1 MTEEIKINNE
11 RIDEMFKVGAH
22 FGYSKTRRHASMAPF
37 IFATKNRVDMI
48 DLEKTAKTLEVAAD
62 FLKSFAQGDKQ
73 ILFVGTKPESR
84 KIVREIADSIDMP
97 YVTER
102 WVGGV
107 ITNSPEIKKRI
118 TLLQDLQSQ
127 KEKGELEKYTKKERL
142 LIDAKIEKMNK
153 FFSGL
158 VGLRGMPAA
167 LVVVDAKKEHIAVTE
182 AHKAHI
188 PVISLVNTDTN
199 LKSVE
204 FPIVAN
210 DASVSSISF
219 FLNALAESY
228 KSGKI
233 IK

>member
-1 MTEEIKINNE
+1 MSNKTNPQVEA
-11 RIDEMFKVGAH
+11 MFKAGAH

-37 IFATKNRVDMI
+37 IFTTKNRVDMI
-48 DLEKTAKTLEVAAD
+48 DLEKAEKSLEVAKEY
-62 FLKSFAQGDKQ
+62 LKSFAQGDKQ
-73 ILFVGTKPESR
+73 VLFVGTKPEAR
-84 KIVREIADSIDMP
+84 RITQELAESIDMP
-97 YVTER
+97 YVVER

-142 LIDAKIEKMNK
+142 LIDAKIAKMHK
-153 FFSGL
+153 LFSGL
-158 VGLRGMPAA
+158 VNLRKMPDA
-167 LVVVDAKKEHIAVTE
+167 LLVIDAKKEHIAVTE

-188 PVISLVNTDTN
+188 PVISLINTDTAI
-199 LKSVE
+199 KSVE
-204 FPIVAN
+204 FPVIGN

-219 FLNALAESY
+219 FLKALVDAY

>member
-1 MTEEIKINNE
+1 MQKTNPTIEA
-11 RIDEMFKVGAH
+11 MFTAGAH
-22 FGYSKTRRHASMAPF
+22 YGYSKTRRHASMVPF
-37 IFATKNRVDMI
+37 IFSTKNRVDMI
-48 DLEKTAKTLEVAAD
+48 NLEKSEESLKAAQE

-73 ILFVGTKPESR
+73 VLFVGTKPESR
-84 KIVREIADSIDMP
+84 KIVRELAESIDMP

-118 TLLQDLQSQ
+118 TLLGELQSQ

-142 LIDAKIEKMNK
+142 LIDEKIAKMHRL
-153 FFSGL
+153 FSGL
-158 VGLRGMPAA
+158 VGLRKAPDAV
-167 LVVVDAKKEHIAVTE
+167 LVIDAKKEHIAVTE

-188 PVISLVNTDTN
+188 PVIGLINTDTN

-204 FPIVAN
+204 YPIVGN
-210 DASVSSISF
+210 DASVSSISY
-219 FLNALAESY
+219 FLNALVEAY

-233 IK
+233 TK

>member
-1 MTEEIKINNE
+1 MSNKTNPQVEA
-11 RIDEMFKVGAH
+11 MFKAGAH

-37 IFATKNRVDMI
+37 IFTTKNRVDMI
-48 DLEKTAKTLEVAAD
+48 DLEKAEKSLEVAKEY
-62 FLKSFAQGDKQ
+62 LKSFAQGDKQ
-73 ILFVGTKPESR
+73 VLFVGTKPEAR
-84 KIVREIADSIDMP
+84 RITQELAESIDMT
-97 YVTER
+97 YVVER

-142 LIDAKIEKMNK
+142 LIDAKIAKMHK
-153 FFSGL
+153 LFSGL
-158 VGLRGMPAA
+158 VNLRKMPDA
-167 LVVVDAKKEHIAVTE
+167 LLVIDAKKEHIAVTE

-188 PVISLVNTDTN
+188 PVISLINTDTAI
-199 LKSVE
+199 KSVE
-204 FPIVAN
+204 FPIIGN

-219 FLNALAESY
+219 FLKALVDAY

>member
-1 MTEEIKINNE
+1 MSNKTNPQVEA
-11 RIDEMFKVGAH
+11 MFKAGAH

-37 IFATKNRVDMI
+37 IFTTKNRVDMI
-48 DLEKTAKTLEVAAD
+48 DLEKAEKSLEVAKEY
-62 FLKSFAQGDKQ
+62 LKSFAQGDKQ
-73 ILFVGTKPESR
+73 VLFVGTKPEAR
-84 KIVREIADSIDMP
+84 RITQELAESIDMP
-97 YVTER
+97 YVVER

-142 LIDAKIEKMNK
+142 LIDAKIAKMHK
-153 FFSGL
+153 LFSGL
-158 VGLRGMPAA
+158 VNLRKMPDA
-167 LVVVDAKKEHIAVTE
+167 LLVVDAKKEHIAVTE

-188 PVISLVNTDTN
+188 PVISLINTDTAIQ
-199 LKSVE
+199 SVE
-204 FPIVAN
+204 FPIIGN

-219 FLNALAESY
+219 FLKALVDAY

>member
-1 MTEEIKINNE
+1 MSNKTNPQVEA
-11 RIDEMFKVGAH
+11 MFKAGAH

-37 IFATKNRVDMI
+37 IFTTKNRVDMI
-48 DLEKTAKTLEVAAD
+48 DLEKAEKSLEVAKEY
-62 FLKSFAQGDKQ
+62 LKSFAQGDKQ
-73 ILFVGTKPESR
+73 VLFVGTKPEAR
-84 KIVREIADSIDMP
+84 RITQELAESIDMP
-97 YVTER
+97 YVVER

-118 TLLQDLQSQ
+118 TLLQDLQSK

-142 LIDAKIEKMNK
+142 LIDAKIAKMHK
-153 FFSGL
+153 LFSGL
-158 VGLRGMPAA
+158 VNLRKMPDA
-167 LVVVDAKKEHIAVTE
+167 LLVVDAKKEHIAVTE

-188 PVISLVNTDTN
+188 PVISLINTDTAI
-199 LKSVE
+199 KSVE
-204 FPIVAN
+204 FPIIGN

-219 FLNALAESY
+219 FLKALVDAY

>member
-1 MTEEIKINNE
+1 MSNKTNPQVEA
-11 RIDEMFKVGAH
+11 MFKAGAH

-37 IFATKNRVDMI
+37 IFTTKNRVDMI
-48 DLEKTAKTLEVAAD
+48 DLEKAEKSLEVAKEY
-62 FLKSFAQGDKQ
+62 LKSFAQGDKQ
-73 ILFVGTKPESR
+73 VLFVGTKPEAR
-84 KIVREIADSIDMP
+84 RITQELAESIDMP
-97 YVTER
+97 YVVER

-142 LIDAKIEKMNK
+142 LIDAKIAKMHK
-153 FFSGL
+153 LFSGL
-158 VGLRGMPAA
+158 VNLRKMPDA
-167 LVVVDAKKEHIAVTE
+167 LLVVDAKKEHIAVTE

-188 PVISLVNTDTN
+188 PVISLINTDTAI
-199 LKSVE
+199 KSVE
-204 FPIVAN
+204 FPIIGN

-219 FLNALAESY
+219 FLKALVDAY

>member
-1 MTEEIKINNE
+1 MSNKTNPQVEA
-11 RIDEMFKVGAH
+11 MFKAGAH

-37 IFATKNRVDMI
+37 IFTTKNRVDMI
-48 DLEKTAKTLEVAAD
+48 DLEKAEKSLEVAKEY
-62 FLKSFAQGDKQ
+62 LKSFAQGDKQ
-73 ILFVGTKPESR
+73 VLFVGTKPEAR
-84 KIVREIADSIDMP
+84 RITQELAESIDMP
-97 YVTER
+97 YVVER

-142 LIDAKIEKMNK
+142 LIDAKIAKMHK
-153 FFSGL
+153 LFSGL
-158 VGLRGMPAA
+158 VNLRKMPDA
-167 LVVVDAKKEHIAVTE
+167 LLVIDAKKEHIAVTE

-188 PVISLVNTDTN
+188 PVISLINTDTAI
-199 LKSVE
+199 KSVE
-204 FPIVAN
+204 FPIIGN

-219 FLNALAESY
+219 FLKALVDAY

>member
-1 MTEEIKINNE
+1 MSNKTNPQVEA
-11 RIDEMFKVGAH
+11 MFKAGAH

-37 IFATKNRVDMI
+37 IFTTKNRVDMI
-48 DLEKTAKTLEVAAD
+48 DLEKAEKSLEVAKEY
-62 FLKSFAQGDKQ
+62 LKSFAQGDKQ
-73 ILFVGTKPESR
+73 VLFVGTKPEAR
-84 KIVREIADSIDMP
+84 RITQELAESIDMP
-97 YVTER
+97 YVVER

-118 TLLQDLQSQ
+118 TLLQDLQSK

-142 LIDAKIEKMNK
+142 LIDAKIAKMHK
-153 FFSGL
+153 LFSGL
-158 VGLRGMPAA
+158 VNLRKMPDA
-167 LVVVDAKKEHIAVTE
+167 LLVVDAKKEHIAVTE

-188 PVISLVNTDTN
+188 PVISLINTDTAI
-199 LKSVE
+199 KSVE
-204 FPIVAN
+204 FPVIGN

-219 FLNALAESY
+219 FLKALVDAY